1 MAMQE
6 PSGQLDSPERTRPMT
21 RAVLLGLGL
30 VVGIDVL
37 AIHVKY
43 LLPRGPMMAYSHV
56 PMVVLIGFVLM
67 LLVGAVVA
75 RGTRQPLSPSEW
87 HTILAM
93 GIVGAAVLL
102 YGYSGYLISYMGAP
116 HYFATGE
123 NEWANYLHPY
133 ISEWL
138 FPGNEEQAVTWFWE
152 GLPRGAQLPWGKWI
166 LPLFWWGGLTLA
178 AFVLYACVTTIFR
191 KQWIHYEKV
200 AFPAM
205 APLVEMASHPGDGKG
220 FLPAFTR
227 NTLFWIGFWIVFGMI
242 AWNCVNYFIP
252 TFPQFP
258 IYAQGSAAH
267 QGGRWIWIDRNF
279 PPIYG
284 ILDIFTICFSYFAT
298 VEVLF
303 SIWFFD
309 LLFILEGGLL
319 NRIGFVATSPYY
331 YSGVC
336 SWQTKG
342 AFFFLVLSTT
352 WAARSQ
358 IRDVFW
364 KALDPQ
370 APVDDRDEPL
380 SYRTAVA
387 GLAISLIYIWVWL
400 VRIGFDPF
408 QAVLLI
414 FGAIFTY
421 LGLARILS
429 DTGLPYVNAP
439 IWGGWGLVSPF
450 LDGES
455 IHASTRVAART
466 SGVLLSNFKGSF
478 LPALSQAGR
487 VAEGVQVESRRQLTG
502 AVFLAFVT
510 SVVTC
515 VLVTLYLG
523 YRHGALNFTG
533 WVAIRSGNPHYDR
546 TAKSVR
552 SFLMQDT
559 DAPIFIEHPD
569 QFAFFVLGALA
580 TALLF
585 LLRRRF
591 PWWPLHPVGL
601 TISGSFLARRT
612 SLTILVAWLIRWIT
626 VKVGGA
632 SSYQKSRPLFLGLLV
647 GYVLGVVLSLFIDLI
662 WFPEQGHM
670 VHRL

>member
-1 MAMQE
+1 MAI
-6 PSGQLDSPERTRPMT
+6 QLREDCQERTRSMT
-21 RAVLLGLGL
+21 RSVLLGLGL

-37 AIHVKY
+37 AIYVKY

-67 LLVGAVVA
+67 LLAGAVVA
-75 RGTRQPLSPSEW
+75 RGTRRALSPSEW

-93 GIVGAAVLL
+93 GMVGAAVLF

-133 ISEWL
+133 IAEWL
-138 FPGNEEQAVTWFWE
+138 FPENEEKAVTWFWE

-166 LPLFWWGGLTLA
+166 LPLFWWGGLTVA

-205 APLVEMASHPGDGKG
+205 APLVEMASNPGDGKG

-227 NTLFWIGFWIVFGMI
+227 NALFWLGFWLVFGMI

-336 SWQTKG
+336 FWQTKG
-342 AFFFLVLSTT
+342 AFFFLVLSTI

-364 KALDPQ
+364 KALDSQ

-387 GLAISLIYIWVWL
+387 GVGYQPDLH
-400 VRIGFDPF
+400 
-408 QAVLLI
+408 
-414 FGAIFTY
+414 
-421 LGLARILS
+421 LGLVDPDRIRSFSGGTS
-429 DTGLPYVNAP
+429 DLRGDLHLFG
-439 IWGGWGLVSPF
+439 I
-450 LDGES
+450 GENPVRY
-455 IHASTRVAART
+455 RVALCQRSRLGRMGPGKPL
-466 SGVLLSNFKGSF
+466 SGWRIH
-478 LPALSQAGR
+478 PR
-487 VAEGVQVESRRQLTG
+487 
-502 AVFLAFVT
+502 
-510 SVVTC
+510 
-515 VLVTLYLG
+515 
-523 YRHGALNFTG
+523 
-533 WVAIRSGNPHYDR
+533 
-546 TAKSVR
+546 
-552 SFLMQDT
+552 
-559 DAPIFIEHPD
+559 EHPGSCTD
-569 QFAFFVLGALA
+569 LGRPVIQFQGI
-580 TALLF
+580 LF
-585 LLRRRF
+585 TRSQ
-591 PWWPLHPVGL
+591 PG
-601 TISGSFLARRT
+601 RT
-612 SLTILVAWLIRWIT
+612 
-626 VKVGGA
+626 GG
-632 SSYQKSRPLFLGLLV
+632 
-647 GYVLGVVLSLFIDLI
+647 
-662 WFPEQGHM
+662 
-670 VHRL
+670 